1 MILKS
6 HLYLRNKSI
15 NQILQSQ
22 ISATEK
28 VFNEKNLP
36 FRSFKILKK
45 SEETLGELFCFFIL
59 ETILLGDVMKINPYN
74 QPSVELIKKNTKK
87 NLL

>member
-28 VFNEKNLP
+28 VFNEKI
-36 FRSFKILKK
+36 FH
-45 SEETLGELFCFFIL
+45 L
-59 ETILLGDVMKINPYN
+59 EVLRY
-74 QPSVELIKKNTKK
+74 
-87 NLL
+87 